1 MQSFLHCFWAG
12 PSFPYGL
19 RIFIKSWAKYLR
31 QSNSDFQL
39 IVWMT
44 KDAVAAF
51 TQYMAQGQLGSHFDS
66 SAWNK
71 PFHSEA
77 LYLNK
82 VKINFHSF
90 YICEFESV
98 LTEHHQSLQT
108 AFKLFAA
115 NKRYTSASNLARL
128 MIINKC
134 GGIYTDID
142 FLLPNFSEKFPKDIF
157 QIVKVFKKAN
167 DISFYLP
174 ITRLHSEHY
183 LIENQCAILLP
194 SFKGHLREL
203 FNRIDLL
210 LTKVYSEKLKTEVES
225 ESQYQDSPVTKS
237 LNKSLFL
244 TGDEKTLL
252 RAYALRNYDR
262 FNYVNNSLYRGQ
274 KIDGVFSWATKRK
287 IVTEPAMLQR
297 GMRHDH
303 YDITGLL
310 TYGVVLAF
318 FDRHLEPERQI
329 YAEECYGE
337 FIKFF
342 NEEHILSQFE
352 FVDAYGYKHGMYSW
366 ANPGYGRLVKI
377 EKSIR
382 TVEKYYTARPHL
394 FSKIMLLNIF
404 KDFDNSD
411 VRLSDEVESS
421 LGSLIQSIMGMDRN
435 YLRPEDAQRLLKAF
449 LSESLKAEGAV
460 EEMLTLL
467 NSTAYKKIKDL
478 IDPETT
484 SLRAQNLQDFCII

>member
-19 RIFIKSWAKYLR
+19 RTFIKKWSTYLR
-31 QSNSDFQL
+31 KSNSDFQL
-39 IVWMT
+39 VVWFT
-44 KDAVAAF
+44 EDALAAF
-51 TQYMAQGQLGSHFDS
+51 TQYMAQGQLGSHFET
-66 SAWNK
+66 SAWK
-71 PFHSEA
+71 KHFHSES
-77 LYLNK
+77 LNFNK
-82 VKINFHSF
+82 VKINFNSF
-90 YICEFESV
+90 YICQFESL
-98 LTEHHQSLQT
+98 LTEHHQPLQT

-157 QIVKVFKKAN
+157 QIVKVFKKSSN
-167 DISFYLP
+167 ISFYLP
-174 ITRLHSEHY
+174 ITRLNSDHY

-203 FNRIDLL
+203 FDRIDYL
-210 LTKVYSEKLKTEVES
+210 LTKAYDEKLKTEVES
-225 ESQYQDSPVTKS
+225 EAQYQDSPVTKS

-262 FNYVNNSLYRGQ
+262 FNYANNSLYKGQ
-274 KIDGVFSWATKRK
+274 KIEGEFSWATKRK
-287 IVTEPAMLQR
+287 RVTDPAMLQR

-329 YAEECYGE
+329 YAEECYGD

-342 NEEHILSQFE
+342 DEEHILSQFE
-352 FVDAYGYKHGMYSW
+352 FVDAYGDKHGMYSW

-377 EKSIR
+377 EKSVR
-382 TVEKYYTARPHL
+382 TLERYYTARPHL

-404 KDFDNSD
+404 KDFNNSS
-411 VRLSDEVESS
+411 VRLSDEVEST
-421 LGSLIQSIMGMDRN
+421 LGSLIQSIMGMGRN
-435 YLRPEDAQRLLKAF
+435 YLRPQDAQRLLKAF
-449 LSESLKAEGAV
+449 LSESWKAEGAV
-460 EEMLTLL
+460 EEMLRLL
-467 NSTAYKKIKDL
+467 NSTTYKMIRDL
-478 IDPETT
+478 IDPEKT
-484 SLRAQNLQDFCII
+484 SLTAQDLQDFCII